1 MNKFLKLVCAIVLTF
16 STAAQASWE
25 EASQV
30 IDKTSN
36 EMLALMAQ
44 DGLMG
49 EDNLP
54 KLVDEVDGLLVEI
67 IDFDYVS
74 RAVMGK
80 YFRQANDA
88 QKAQFSKVFK
98 TTLLKTY
105 AKGLSSF
112 QIERFELVAPRKQS
126 PKPNKQVVT
135 VFVFDAKGTKY
146 TVHYYMLQRN
156 GQWQLTNVNLDGLN
170 LRQTFRSQ
178 FADLVQRSKGDIQG
192 AIDAWQDHVTNK
204 ADDHA

>member
-1 MNKFLKLVCAIVLTF
+1 MKRILQLVLAVTLTF
-16 STAAQASWE
+16 SSLAQASWE
-25 EASQV
+25 EASKV

-44 DGLMG
+44 DDLKG
-49 EDNLP
+49 EANLP
-54 KLVDEVDGLLVEI
+54 KLVGEVDQLLVDV

-80 YFRQANDA
+80 YFRRANDQ
-88 QKAQFSKVFK
+88 QKAQFSGVFK
-98 TTLLKTY
+98 DTLLKTY
-105 AKGLSSF
+105 AKGLSAF

-126 PKPNKQVVT
+126 PKPNKQIVT
-135 VFVFDAKGTKY
+135 VHVFDAKGTKY
-146 TVHYYMLQRN
+146 TVHYYMLKRN
-156 GQWQLTNVNLDGLN
+156 DQWQLTNVNLDGLN

-192 AIDAWQDHVTNK
+192 AIDAWQDHVAAK
-204 ADDHA
+204 ADDHV